1 MKGGLEMAD
10 NKEKQLKV
18 EETVELNDLSQ
29 EVSEKQLRDVQG
41 GDLQVSSKPII
52 VKKPVRP

>member
-1 MKGGLEMAD
+1 MAD

-18 EETVELNDLSQ
+18 EEIVELNDLSQ